1 MAPNINEGWAKRFV
15 TIGHNGTISF
25 LKDNLN
31 TKCLKQVL
39 LALKKGSMANNCPW
53 ARGWAPLTYVINLPK
68 QLR

>member
-1 MAPNINEGWAKRFV
+1 MNEV
-15 TIGHNGTISF
+15 GHNSMLPSAIMALYLF
-25 LKDNLN
+25 FKDNLN

-39 LALKKGSMANNCPW
+39 LALKKGSAANNCPW